1 MTCIESTV
9 LLLLLLA
16 VLAVV
21 PLHAERLLSLPA
33 SAMASDPQL
42 FALGDT
48 LALLYTTA
56 VDAAPYVVLLDR
68 DVAKPRAVRLA

>member
-1 MTCIESTV
+1 M
-9 LLLLLLA
+9 
-16 VLAVV
+16 
-21 PLHAERLLSLPA
+21 HAERLLSLPA
-33 SAMASDPQL
+33 SAMASESDPQL